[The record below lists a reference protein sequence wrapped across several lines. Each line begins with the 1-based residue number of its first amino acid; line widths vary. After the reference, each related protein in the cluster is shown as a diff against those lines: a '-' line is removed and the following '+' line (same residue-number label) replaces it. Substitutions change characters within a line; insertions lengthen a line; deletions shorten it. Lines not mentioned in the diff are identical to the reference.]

1 MQARDPPAPQ
11 LLPRD
16 PLVSASLRGLGW
28 RRPTRSRLPH
38 GAPCACER
46 CRSLGVPGHPHSPLR
61 PSGPWRERT
70 SHVAAN
76 RWLSH
81 TLPVEPSVSRAGS
94 RLASRTSSGDDGQGA
109 AGGQE
114 QLLENESRS
123 AASPLFIQACK
134 AAPGLGGSGKFI
146 SVARRRAPKARGCPC
161 SPAPP
166 PTAPASAK
174 EPSRSAGAAAAS
186 RPKPASSTRPHAAT

>member
-1 MQARDPPAPQ
+1 MPQ
-11 LLPRD
+11 PRG
-16 PLVSASLRGLGW
+16 P
-28 RRPTRSRLPH
+28 RLPH
-38 GAPCACER
+38 G
-46 CRSLGVPGHPHSPLR
+46 PLR

-94 RLASRTSSGDDGQGA
+94 RLASRTSSWDDGQGA

-123 AASPLFIQACK
+123 AASPLSIQACK

-161 SPAPP
+161 STAPP
-166 PTAPASAK
+166 PTAPPA
-174 EPSRSAGAAAAS
+174 PRNLPGPRGPRPPHGQSRLL
-186 RPKPASSTRPHAAT
+186 PPARTPPCDIRGFGSPLVTRELPAATRDVQAPPLI